1 MKARYLAI
9 ACIVLW
15 VGMSVGCGPR
25 QMGGPDLE
33 HTELAVADF
42 VKPCD
47 SWQLLAGCLP
57 EDQNPMSMD
66 VLQTLDSILEQELRA
81 QNVTSYIG
89 PSVVQQCREI
99 VLFEAE
105 DLGMSGLQ
113 YWARIGRCVPAD
125 LLLIPQVF
133 EWRERKGGEWGTDE
147 PAKVV
152 FDLYLLD
159 VQNKKLL
166 DRFHYEQEQKSLTQD
181 LLGFGRFIRRGGKW
195 VSAEALA
202 REGIKQ
208 GLEDLGL

>member
-9 ACIVLW
+9 ACIVFW

-25 QMGGPDLE
+25 QIDGPDLE

-57 EDQNPMSMD
+57 EDQDPMPSD
-66 VLQTLDSILEQELRA
+66 VLQTLDSILEQELHA
-81 QNVTSYIG
+81 QNVTSYIE
-89 PSVVQQCREI
+89 PSVVQQCKEI

-113 YWARIGRCVPAD
+113 YWSRIGRCVPAD

-133 EWRERKGGEWGTDE
+133 EWRERKGGEWGADE

-159 VQNKKLL
+159 VQKKELL
-166 DRFHYEQEQKSLTQD
+166 DRFHYEQEQKSLTED
-181 LLGFGRFIRRGGKW
+181 LLGLGRFIRRGGKW
-195 VSAEALA
+195 VTAEALA
-202 REGIKQ
+202 REGMKQ
-208 GLEDLGL
+208 GLEALGL

>member
-1 MKARYLAI
+1 MKPRYLAI
-9 ACIVLW
+9 ACIVFW

-25 QMGGPDLE
+25 QTGGPDLE

-57 EDQNPMSMD
+57 EDEEPLSPE
-66 VLQTLDSILEQELRA
+66 VLQALNSLLEQELHA
-81 QNVTSYIG
+81 KEVTSYIG
-89 PSVVQQCREI
+89 PSVVEQCREI

-105 DLGMSGLQ
+105 DLGMSGLE
-113 YWARIGRCVPAD
+113 YWSRIGRCVPAD

-133 EWRERKGGEWGTDE
+133 EWRERKGGEWGAEE

-152 FDLYLLD
+152 LDLYLLD
-159 VQNKKLL
+159 VQNKELL
-166 DRFHYEQEQKSLTQD
+166 DRFHYDQEQKSLTED

-195 VSAEALA
+195 VSAETLA
-202 REGIKQ
+202 QEGIKQ
-208 GLEDLGL
+208 GLEELGL

>member
-1 MKARYLAI
+1 MKPRYLAI
-9 ACIVLW
+9 ACIVFW

-25 QMGGPDLE
+25 QTGGPDLE

-57 EDQNPMSMD
+57 EDEEPLSPE
-66 VLQTLDSILEQELRA
+66 VLQALNSLLEQELHA
-81 QNVTSYIG
+81 KEVTSYIG
-89 PSVVQQCREI
+89 PSVVEQCREI
-99 VLFEAE
+99 VLFEVE
-105 DLGMSGLQ
+105 DLGMSGLE
-113 YWARIGRCVPAD
+113 YWSRIGRCVPAD

-133 EWRERKGGEWGTDE
+133 EWRERKGGEWGAEE

-152 FDLYLLD
+152 LDLYLLD
-159 VQNKKLL
+159 VRNKELL
-166 DRFHYEQEQKSLTQD
+166 DRFHYDQEQKSLTED

-195 VSAEALA
+195 VSAETLA

>member
-1 MKARYLAI
+1 MKPRYLAI
-9 ACIVLW
+9 ACIVFW

-25 QMGGPDLE
+25 QTGGPDLE

-57 EDQNPMSMD
+57 EDEEPLSPG
-66 VLQTLDSILEQELRA
+66 VLQALNSLLEQELHA
-81 QNVTSYIG
+81 KEVTSYIG
-89 PSVVQQCREI
+89 PSVVEQCREI

-105 DLGMSGLQ
+105 DLGMSGLE
-113 YWARIGRCVPAD
+113 YWSRIGRCVPAD

-133 EWRERKGGEWGTDE
+133 EWRERKGGEWGAEE

-152 FDLYLLD
+152 LDLYLLD
-159 VQNKKLL
+159 VRNKELL
-166 DRFHYEQEQKSLTQD
+166 DRFHYDQEQKSLTED

-195 VSAEALA
+195 VSAETLA

>member
-1 MKARYLAI
+1 MF
-9 ACIVLW
+9 W

-25 QMGGPDLE
+25 QTGGPDLE

-57 EDQNPMSMD
+57 EDEEPLSPG
-66 VLQTLDSILEQELRA
+66 VLQALNSLLEQELHA
-81 QNVTSYIG
+81 KEVTSYIG
-89 PSVVQQCREI
+89 PSVVEQCREI

-105 DLGMSGLQ
+105 DLGMSGLE
-113 YWARIGRCVPAD
+113 YWSRIGRCVPAD

-133 EWRERKGGEWGTDE
+133 EWRERKGGEWGAEE

-152 FDLYLLD
+152 LDLYLLD
-159 VQNKKLL
+159 VRNKELL
-166 DRFHYEQEQKSLTQD
+166 DRFHYDQEQKSLTED

-195 VSAEALA
+195 VSAETLA

-208 GLEDLGL
+208 GLEELGL